1 MMVWNILRRCI
12 EHGDN
17 VWNCGVP
24 GHILSYDRSFT
35 APDAGSANCVLLYC
49 F

>member
-17 VWNCGVP
+17 VWNCG
-24 GHILSYDRSFT
+24 GFGGDFSHHGSFT
-35 APDAGSANCVLLYC
+35 APDAGSANCVLLYS